1 MTAMKSMNPKKERIM
16 KKMYIK
22 PSKRV
27 FEITPSRLL
36 ADSDETPY
44 GGRLGYNPIDGDS
57 QTA

>member
-1 MTAMKSMNPKKERIM
+1 MKSMNPKKERIM

-27 FEITPSRLL
+27 FEITPCRLL
-36 ADSDETPY
+36 ADSDQTPY